1 MSLLYQKHASRPL
14 TLDNRVEPDLY
25 RDVFPYTHVSRIE
38 FDDTF
43 LVPRPADPMFITDT
57 TFRDGQQARP
67 PYTVKQI
74 ARIYDLLHKLGGK
87 SGLIQAS
94 EFFMYSPKD
103 RKAIEVCRSRGYRFP
118 RVTGWI
124 RANMDDLKIAHDMEF
139 DEVGLL
145 TSMSDYHIFLK
156 LGKTREQAMND
167 YLKVVTK
174 ALEWGIVPRCH
185 FEDVTRADIYGFCLP
200 FARKLMELSHEAS
213 MPIKIRLCDTM
224 GYGVPFPGAALP
236 RSVQRIVRA
245 FTDEAGVPGAW
256 LEWHGHNDFH
266 KVLVNGVTAW
276 LYGCGGV
283 NGTLMGFGERT
294 GNAPLE
300 ALVIDYISLTGNDEA
315 ADPTVITE
323 IAQYFEKELDYRIP
337 DNYPF
342 AGKDFNATS
351 AGIHVDGLAKNE
363 EIYNIFDTTKLLN
376 RSVPIIINDK
386 AGRAGVAY
394 WINQQFNLPP
404 ERQVSKKHPAVG
416 QIHTRIMAAYEE
428 GRNTSFSN
436 KEIKNLVRRFMPEL
450 FDSEF
455 DQMKRIAGE
464 LASNLVERLARDCQ
478 STADSEALTAQL
490 QHFVRDYSFIQYAY
504 VTDVKGHSTAI
515 AISDPGD
522 QKGYKAFPIGFDYSN
537 REWFLQ
543 PMRTGKLHITNVHQ
557 SQVTGQLIITVSTV
571 ITDANDEIIGVLGAD
586 IQLEEIIRR
595 AESLEAEV
603 PNSEEE

>member
-14 TLDNRVEPDLY
+14 TLDNRVEPELY

-124 RANMDDLKIAHDMEF
+124 RANMDDLKIAHDLEF

-363 EIYNIFDTTKLLN
+363 EIYNIFDTTKILN